1 LLKKLGTSSVT
12 FSKPMALITTI
23 RKHSGILVSIT
34 AIGLFLFLIGGDI
47 LRVSPIA
54 SGQRK
59 EAVGEVEDQ
68 KITLQAYQAQV
79 NQLRQVSASNAGSRK
94 EKWIR
99 EQAWQQL
106 VAQIVY
112 KKECDT
118 LGLMISEDELVD
130 MVQGEHIHPE
140 LKTAFLDPKTK
151 QFDKQQLIHYLQKL
165 SQMPVAQ
172 QAPWRQFEHGLSV
185 LRTREKV
192 VQLMTQS
199 TFVSGLE
206 AQTQHHNS
214 QTKLHLKYLYVPY
227 DTHSDD
233 AIRIS
238 DKMLEDYLLTHK
250 RTYQVEESKV
260 IQYVAFPMIP
270 TEEDTKAFQKDLQD
284 LKQSFAQAED
294 AQAFASIH
302 TDGKPL
308 MSRHNLTSQ
317 QLPGALS
324 IQKSNLKE
332 GMVIGPV
339 QEKGVYK
346 LYKIVSIHP
355 AKAQQYCIAVIEKK
369 PLPGDQTR
377 DQLFKK
383 ADYCASTVKNTA
395 QLEAYAA
402 QEELQL
408 HTAQV
413 EKDAIQI
420 GDFSQAREL
429 VRWLYTDAV
438 VGRISPVF
446 ELEGA
451 YVVAILT
458 QQVPAGTA
466 PLAQVREKI
475 VPKVRNIIKAHA
487 IMDKLSALKGKTLKE
502 KMTQYGNGAKLLEAN
517 NLRFDDD
524 NLQGVGKEQQ
534 AVGTAFALEPGVQT
548 KVIGDNGVF
557 MIEVMDKG
565 TTEMLKDEDA
575 AVYQQGLRNLAKIKQ
590 AYGVYQALEALAN
603 IKDYRYLFY

>member
-1 LLKKLGTSSVT
+1 
-12 FSKPMALITTI
+12 
-23 RKHSGILVSIT
+23 
-34 AIGLFLFLIGGDI
+34 
-47 LRVSPIA
+47 
-54 SGQRK
+54 
-59 EAVGEVEDQ
+59 
-68 KITLQAYQAQV
+68 
-79 NQLRQVSASNAGSRK
+79 
-94 EKWIR
+94 
-99 EQAWQQL
+99 
-106 VAQIVY
+106 
-112 KKECDT
+112 
-118 LGLMISEDELVD
+118 
-130 MVQGEHIHPE
+130 
-140 LKTAFLDPKTK
+140 
-151 QFDKQQLIHYLQKL
+151 
-165 SQMPVAQ
+165 
-172 QAPWRQFEHGLSV
+172 
-185 LRTREKV
+185 
-192 VQLMTQS
+192 
-199 TFVSGLE
+199 
-206 AQTQHHNS
+206 
-214 QTKLHLKYLYVPY
+214 
-227 DTHSDD
+227 
-233 AIRIS
+233 
-238 DKMLEDYLLTHK
+238 
-250 RTYQVEESKV
+250 
-260 IQYVAFPMIP
+260 MIP